1 MTAPTTSAVRGWF
14 NQGADL
20 ALEATVAGSFSRVGY
35 QVRRRLFAWP
45 DQLPDLTDQVVL
57 VTGATSGLGRATAA
71 RLASRGA
78 TVVVTGRDAGR
89 TRAVRGELIE
99 ATGNRR
105 IHDLVADLARL
116 DDVIGLA
123 DQVRAD
129 HPRLDALIH
138 NAGALVHDYTVTV
151 DGLELTVATH
161 VVAPFVLTRRLL
173 GLLAAT
179 DGARVVT
186 VTSGGMYTQALA
198 DLDLG
203 PDGFDG
209 VAAYAKAKRAQVV
222 LNHQWA
228 QRTTGQGIAFHVM
241 HPGWVDTPGL
251 AASLPRFHQ
260 LMGGWLR
267 TPDQGAD
274 TITWLASQPG
284 LEGDHLWLDRHHR
297 WADKVPWTVT
307 GDQAAERLWAWV
319 IDRADPVGDHRE
331 NSSDTQVGPG

>member
-1 MTAPTTSAVRGWF
+1 MSFSTVRTCV

-45 DQLPDLTDQVVL
+45 DQLPSLTDQVVL
-57 VTGATSGLGRATAA
+57 VTGATSGLGHATAT
-71 RLASRGA
+71 RLAALGA
-78 TVVVTGRDAGR
+78 TVVVTGRDAAR
-89 TRAVRGELIE
+89 TRAVRAELIE
-99 ATGNRR
+99 ATGNHQ
-105 IHDLVADLARL
+105 IHDVVADLARL
-116 DDVIGLA
+116 GDVVGLA
-123 DQVRAD
+123 DRVRSD

-138 NAGALVHDYTVTV
+138 NAGALVHDYTCTV

-173 GLLAAT
+173 GLLRAT

-186 VTSGGMYTQALA
+186 VTSGGMYTQPLA

-203 PDGFDG
+203 PNGFDG
-209 VAAYAKAKRAQVV
+209 VAAYAKSKRAQVV

-228 QRTTGQGIAFHVM
+228 RRTAGQNIAFHVM

-274 TITWLASQPG
+274 TITWLASQPH
-284 LEGDHLWLDRHHR
+284 LQGDHLWLDRHHR
-297 WADKVPWTVT
+297 WADKLPWTVT
-307 GDQAAERLWAWV
+307 GDDAGDQLWAWV
-319 IDRADPVGDHRE
+319 VDRADQVGDHQE
-331 NSSDTQVGPG
+331 ESSGTEVGPG